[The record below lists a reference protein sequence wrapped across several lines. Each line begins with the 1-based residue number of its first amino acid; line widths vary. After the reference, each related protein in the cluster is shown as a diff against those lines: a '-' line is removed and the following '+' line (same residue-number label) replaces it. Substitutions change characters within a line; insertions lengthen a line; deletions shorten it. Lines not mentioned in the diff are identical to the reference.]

1 MRKTFPLTGWDSLQ
15 LLTKRFSDQQVRAV
29 VEFEG
34 RLDETR
40 LAEAIRSAVLAEPIL
55 ACRVSRRFF
64 HPRWTPVRGSDAGAL
79 LRIFV
84 ETDPEPAI
92 RQLLIEDLDP
102 WRGPIVRFGLV
113 RSERDTLVINLDH
126 TAGDAASVRSL
137 AQLVAAF
144 YSRPGRAA
152 VADAAAYFG
161 KRSFRDL
168 LRLVP
173 PGHTTRKPAAP
184 PADSPPNWRF
194 PWQPR
199 AAGSAKRIELRFL
212 PPARTETIVA
222 FAAKRSAWLND
233 VFLAA
238 YFRALARL
246 LGEDRGVR
254 ALTIPVD
261 LRKYLPARE
270 RPRVANFSA
279 SFIMTLRNGLG
290 DSLDDTL
297 GLVRAAMAAEKQG
310 LPGLD
315 QAAALSALA
324 DRIPY
329 RILENRLAKGKA
341 PISLPP
347 PWFIALGVL
356 RPESF
361 AFGPVPAGNAFVL
374 PSNTP
379 AGGIFQLSASCFAQR
394 TTLAVSFSGDETN
407 DRVVKRFL
415 DFYEA
420 ELPM

>member
-15 LLTKRFSDQQVRAV
+15 LLTKRFSDQQVRTV

-55 ACRVSRRFF
+55 ARRVSRRFF
-64 HPRWTPVRGSDAGAL
+64 HPRWTPVRGFDAGAL

-84 ETDPEPAI
+84 ESDPEAAV
-92 RQLLIEDLDP
+92 RRLLAEDLDP
-102 WRGPIVRFGLV
+102 WQGPIVRFGLV
-113 RSERDTLVINLDH
+113 RSERDTLVVNLDH

-137 AQLVAAF
+137 TQFVAKLYGHPERTSGPA
-144 YSRPGRAA
+144 
-152 VADAAAYFG
+152 AAAYFG

-173 PGHTTRKPAAP
+173 PSPKAARPTPP

-199 AAGSAKRIELRFL
+199 AAESAKRIELRFL
-212 PPARTETIVA
+212 PPDRTDAVVA

-246 LGEDRGVR
+246 VGEAPGIP

-261 LRKYLPARE
+261 LRKYLPVRE
-270 RPRVANFSA
+270 RPRIANFSA
-279 SFIMTLRNGLG
+279 TFVMTLRHGLG
-290 DSLDDTL
+290 GSLDETL
-297 GLVRAAMAAEKQG
+297 GLVRAAMATEKQG

-324 DRIPY
+324 GRVPY
-329 RILENRLAKGKA
+329 RIIESRMAKGRA

-356 RPESF
+356 RPETF
-361 AFGPVPAGNAFVL
+361 AFGPVPAANAYVL
-374 PSNTP
+374 PSVGS

-394 TTLAVSFSGDETN
+394 TTLAVCFSGDEAN
-407 DRVVKRFL
+407 DQVVRRFL
-415 DFYEA
+415 DLYEA
-420 ELPM
+420 ELPK